1 MDFQPVLNHYKAV
14 TNICSYLSKQEGE
27 YSQAMMQA
35 VKEAAKNNPN
45 GYQRMNNV
53 LMPMLQ
59 KENVLFRKQFTM

>member
-45 GYQRMNNV
+45 GY
-53 LMPMLQ
+53 
-59 KENVLFRKQFTM
+59 